1 MNCYLQKMKYVQIF
15 LPALLLFFSSMRV
28 SAQQKISATVTGFK
42 NEKGVCR
49 ACLYDNAAAF
59 SGKGEPVLCVEAG
72 IKDKSAVIIFNDV
85 KKGSYAINLFH
96 DANNNQKFD
105 MNFLGIP
112 KEGYGASGNK
122 LPFAAAPTFNDNKF
136 EVNNSAVLLA
146 IKLRYL

>member
-1 MNCYLQKMKYVQIF
+1 MKYLQLF
-15 LPALLLFFSSMRV
+15 LLTPLLFFSAMRV
-28 SAQQKISATVTGFK
+28 SAQQQIKATVTGFK

-59 SGKGEPVLCVEAG
+59 SGKGDPVQCVEAT
-72 IKDKSAVIIFNDV
+72 IKNKSAVIIFNHV

-105 MNFLGIP
+105 VNFLGIP
-112 KEGYGASGNK
+112 KVGYGASGNK
-122 LPFAAAPTFNDNKF
+122 LPFAAAPTFSDNKF